1 MGPAYPFRGGIVNF
15 NETLCRELQKG
26 GHQAEI
32 LSFTL
37 QYPSIFF
44 PGKTQKD
51 TSSSP
56 PADIQIHSLVNSIN
70 PFNWVSVARF
80 IRNYSPELIIV
91 QFWIPFIAIS
101 YARIIALM
109 GRKKIKI
116 LAVCHNV
123 IPHEPH
129 PGALNLTKFL
139 LKKCSGYMVLSESV
153 LGDLEKLKLTGAK
166 VYHPHPL
173 YNMYGARVSKEE
185 AAKHF
190 RLEPAGKYLL
200 FFGLIREYKGLDITL
215 EAMADLRV
223 KKLGVRLIVAGEFY
237 ESEKKYT
244 DMVNRLGLKE
254 QVIFVKEYIPKHE
267 VAYYFGLADLVVQT
281 YKTATQSGVTQV
293 AYHFEKPMLVTN
305 VGGLAEIV
313 PNGRVGYV
321 TEKDPHAV
329 SDAIVDFYENKREK
343 EFAPHLREEK
353 KRFSWDSFVRK
364 IVDLYDYVN

>member
-15 NETLCRELQKG
+15 SETLCRELQKS

-32 LSFTL
+32 LSFYL
-37 QYPSIFF
+37 QYPSILF

-51 TSSSP
+51 TSTSP

-70 PFNWVSVARF
+70 PFNWFRVAKF
-80 IRNYSPELIIV
+80 IRKYSPELIIV

-101 YARIIALM
+101 YARIIALL
-109 GRKKIKI
+109 GRKKPKI
-116 LAVCHNV
+116 IAVCHNV

-129 PGALNLTKFL
+129 PGALTLTKSL
-139 LKKCSGYMVLSESV
+139 LKKCSGYMVLSGSV
-153 LGDLEKLKLTGAK
+153 LGDLDKLKLTGPK

-173 YNMYGARVSKEE
+173 YDMYGAKMSKDE

-190 RLEPAGKYLL
+190 RLDPAGKYLL

-215 EAMADLRV
+215 EALADPRV
-223 KKLGVRLIVAGEFY
+223 KKLGVKLIVAGEFY
-237 ESEKKYT
+237 ESEIKYI
-244 DMVNRLGLKE
+244 DMVNRLGLE
-254 QVIFVKEYIPKHE
+254 EHVIFVKEYIPKHE
-267 VAYYFGLADLVVQT
+267 VAYYFGLADMVVQT

-321 TEKDPHAV
+321 TEKDPQAV
-329 SDAIVDFYENKREK
+329 SNAIVDFYENKREK

-353 KRFSWDSFVRK
+353 KRFSWESFVRK
-364 IVDLYDYVN
+364 LFEVNNH